1 MSNLKKK
8 INFENII
15 ETVKQ
20 IKLSNQFEDIKN
32 VIINGIKN
40 IETIL
45 TQLDQIN
52 QNISAKKN
60 SFSAQIKK
68 IKKQFKKVIK
78 IEALFLLRWKE
89 CW

>member
-8 INFENII
+8 INFKNII
-15 ETVKQ
+15 QNVKQ

-32 VIINGIKN
+32 VIINGIKD

-45 TQLDQIN
+45 AKFDQID
-52 QNISAKKN
+52 QTISTKKN

-68 IKKQFKKVIK
+68 
-78 IEALFLLRWKE
+78 
-89 CW
+89 